1 MLLHPFEHCFCSFFP
16 LVYCDGFN
24 AAWNDWVFRQCRKM
38 MTPFSQVSH
47 LLLVHNVCGSSHA
60 TMHRK
65 ETKEVAF
72 VLLPK
77 LVLII
82 HLFFTKMHWQS
93 TDFFTSIAGWHSF
106 FRGFREQSWKTEF
119 FNQVSKSE
127 RSELTDF
134 NGFFLSFF
142 RGTMLALSSFL
153 DTFQK
158 IADAASN
165 TKGKKPI
172 SRSNWRG

>member
-1 MLLHPFEHCFCSFFP
+1 MRSIKTMLFSCCCTPLSIVFVASSPSPC

-134 NGFFLSFF
+134 NGFFCLFSEE
-142 RGTMLALSSFL
+142 
-153 DTFQK
+153 QC
-158 IADAASN
+158 
-165 TKGKKPI
+165 
-172 SRSNWRG
+172 WH